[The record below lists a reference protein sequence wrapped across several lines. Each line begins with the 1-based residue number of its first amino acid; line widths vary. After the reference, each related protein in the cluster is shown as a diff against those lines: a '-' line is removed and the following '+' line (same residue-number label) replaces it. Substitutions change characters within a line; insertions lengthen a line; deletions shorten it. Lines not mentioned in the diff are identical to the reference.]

1 LVDKICIDAMSGYV
15 NAFVLKEANNAI
27 ENLIIEHRDFINKES
42 MTDIDNTMFYEGSIL
57 GIKQETEQ
65 GVAENRIEKEY
76 ELLKRVILYE

>member
-1 LVDKICIDAMSGYV
+1 MVDKICIDAMSGYV